1 MAAQGDSSWEF
12 RKAMGLKLGSR
23 AALGARVEA
32 ATAVGQTRS
41 LLPRW
46 AWGVL
51 GILFLAH
58 LLESF
63 DRWLLPAVLQPLSEE
78 MELTEDQ
85 TGWLATVMIVSFA
98 VWSPIAGYLA
108 DRLRRPRLL
117 AVGMAVWSLATVST
131 GLARSYNQI
140 QMARVLVGVG
150 GSTLGVVG
158 LTMLM
163 DLFPRGVRARV
174 LSTYSLAIPIG
185 AALGMSL
192 GSVIARIATWQTAFL
207 VAGVPGVILALLV
220 LILPDPVRGASEE
233 VDEGLETARAG
244 GPSQEDYIDMMVNS
258 SYTYSVF
265 GLAFSMFAIGGLVFW
280 LPSFLMVIKE
290 MPAERVTM
298 WLSLVIPSAVIAGHG
313 YRRLAGR
320 PLARGQPATSVS
332 LSGRG
337 DPHFDSRSCSWP
349 FTGGARGVI
358 AVAVFAAIALM
369 FTNTGP
375 CYAIIASV
383 VLPNMRGVACAVALA
398 AVSLLGDLWAP
409 ALMGWVAATFGEADS
424 MATPFG
430 HALAAIGAVP
440 RAQPGHDPENLT
452 AALLVAVPAV
462 VIAGVV
468 LLAGARHLPREMA
481 PDAGQ
486 ASVGAKPWGRRNLQ
500 TTPHILMPGRE
511 RGGHRFIGNLIKVH
525 ELQKEEQRR

>member
-1 MAAQGDSSWEF
+1 
-12 RKAMGLKLGSR
+12 
-23 AALGARVEA
+23 
-32 ATAVGQTRS
+32 
-41 LLPRW
+41 
-46 AWGVL
+46 VL

-85 TGWLATVMIVSFA
+85 TGWLATVMIVGFA
-98 VWSPIAGYLA
+98 VWSPIAGYLV

-117 AVGMAVWSLATVST
+117 AMGIAVWSLATVST
-131 GLARSYNQI
+131 GLARSYDQL
-140 QMARVLVGVG
+140 QLARVLVGVG

-163 DLFPRGVRARV
+163 DLFPRDVRARV
-174 LSTYSLAIPIG
+174 LSAYSLAIPIG

-207 VAGVPGVILALLV
+207 VAGAPGVILALLV
-220 LILPDPVRGASEE
+220 LILPDPVRGASEG
-233 VDEGLETARAG
+233 VDKARLRLHEQW

-265 GLAFSMFAIGGLVFW
+265 GLAFSMFAISGLVFW

-290 MPAERVTM
+290 IPAARVTM
-298 WLSLVIPSAVIAGHG
+298 WLSLVIPSAVIVGMVAGG
-313 YRRLAGR
+313 WLADRLLAVNPRLPFLFPGVSILGSIPFLLLAIYGR
-320 PLARGQPATSVS
+320 SEGI
-332 LSGRG
+332 
-337 DPHFDSRSCSWP
+337 
-349 FTGGARGVI
+349 I
-358 AVAVFAAIALM
+358 AVAVFVAIALM

-383 VLPNMRGVACAVALA
+383 VLPNMRGVACGVALA

-430 HALAAIGAVP
+430 RALTAIGAVP

-452 AALLVAVPAV
+452 AALLAAVPAL

-481 PDAGQ
+481 LMLAKLRSVPSRGAG
-486 ASVGAKPWGRRNLQ
+486 RNLK
-500 TTPHILMPGRE
+500 PPLAS
-511 RGGHRFIGNLIKVH
+511 
-525 ELQKEEQRR
+525 

>member
-1 MAAQGDSSWEF
+1 MAAT
-12 RKAMGLKLGSR
+12 
-23 AALGARVEA
+23 

-46 AWGVL
+46 AWGAL

-63 DRWLLPAVLQPLSEE
+63 DRWLLPVVLQPLSQE
-78 MELTEDQ
+78 MELTEAQ
-85 TGWLATVMIVSFA
+85 AGWLATVMLLSFA
-98 VWSPIAGYLA
+98 VWSPIAGYIA

-117 AVGMAVWSLATVST
+117 AVGLAVWSLATVST
-131 GLARSYNQI
+131 GLARSYNQL

-150 GSTLGVVG
+150 GSTLSVVG
-158 LTMLM
+158 LTLLM

-192 GSVIARIATWQTAFL
+192 GAAIARIATWQTAFL
-207 VAGVPGVILALLV
+207 VAGAPGVILALIV
-220 LILPDPVRGASEE
+220 LMLPDPVRGASEE
-233 VDEGLETARAG
+233 LDEARLRLHEHW
-244 GPSQEDYIDMMVNS
+244 GPSQEDYIDLMVNS

-280 LPSFLMVIKE
+280 LPSFLMVVKE

-298 WLSLVIPSAVIAGHG
+298 WLSLIIPSAVVVGM
-313 YRRLAGR
+313 L
-320 PLARGQPATSVS
+320 
-332 LSGRG
+332 
-337 DPHFDSRSCSWP
+337 
-349 FTGGARGVI
+349 TGGWLADRLLAVNPRLLFLLPGLSILGSIPILLVVIYGRSEGVI
-358 AVAVFAAIALM
+358 VAAMFAAIALM

-375 CYAIIASV
+375 SYAIIANV
-383 VLPNMRGVACAVALA
+383 VLPNMRGVACGVALA
-398 AVSLLGDLWAP
+398 AVSLLGDIWSP
-409 ALMGWVAATFGEADS
+409 TLMGWVANTFGEADS

-430 HALAAIGAVP
+430 QALAAIGAVP

-452 AALLVAVPAV
+452 AALLAAVPAA

-481 PDAGQ
+481 LMLAKLR
-486 ASVGAKPWGRRNLQ
+486 SVPSRGVGRNLKPPL
-500 TTPHILMPGRE
+500 TS
-511 RGGHRFIGNLIKVH
+511 
-525 ELQKEEQRR
+525 